1 MVAWTRFRALFFCP
15 VERDSLGIS
24 EIHMENISLKAETI
38 FHIGA
43 FGVTNSLFLGV
54 VVLVVLVILGLLFKK
69 NLSFVPGKMQN
80 LFEAAAE
87 GLLGLMASVLGS
99 EEKAEKYFPFIANIF
114 LVILV
119 SNWFGLIPGVGTIG
133 FFEGAGHTAF
143 VPFFRAPSADLN
155 FTLAVAII
163 AVFAVNLFGVLAIG
177 FWKHLGKFFSLK
189 NPIHTFVGF
198 LEFISEIA
206 KMISFSFRLFGN
218 IFAGEVLLIIV
229 GFLVPYIV
237 PLPFMFLE
245 IFVGF
250 IQAFVFAMLTL
261 VFISIATTEMEHA

>member
-1 MVAWTRFRALFFCP
+1 
-15 VERDSLGIS
+15 
-24 EIHMENISLKAETI
+24 MENISLKAETV
-38 FHIGA
+38 FHLGS
-43 FGVTNSLFLGV
+43 FGVTNSLLLGLVVV
-54 VVLVVLVILGLLFKK
+54 VVLLVLGLIFKK
-69 NLSFVPGKMQN
+69 KLSLVPGAMQN

-99 EEKAEKYFPFIANIF
+99 EEKAEKYFPLIANIF
-114 LVILV
+114 LVVLL
-119 SNWFGLIPGVGTIG
+119 SNWFELIPGVGTIG
-133 FFEGAGHTAF
+133 IFEGNGAHAAL

-155 FTLAVAII
+155 FTLAVAVI
-163 AVFAVNLFGVLAIG
+163 AVVAVNLFGIFTIG
-177 FWKHLGKFFSLK
+177 FWKHLGKFFTLK

-206 KMISFSFRLFGN
+206 KMVSFSFRLFGN
-218 IFAGEVLLIIV
+218 IFAGEVLLVIV

-261 VFISIATTEMEHA
+261 VFVAIATAETEHA